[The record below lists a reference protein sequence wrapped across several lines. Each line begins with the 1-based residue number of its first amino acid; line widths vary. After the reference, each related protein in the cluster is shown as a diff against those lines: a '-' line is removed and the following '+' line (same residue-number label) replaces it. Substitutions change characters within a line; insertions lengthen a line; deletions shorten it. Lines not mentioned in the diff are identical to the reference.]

1 MSGVALPAFLL
12 LLAVLSVF
20 RRRSFSVTGRIEVIT
35 TSARLS
41 VSRRFRSN
49 RTGFRNV
56 A

>member
-20 RRRSFSVTGRIEVIT
+20 GRRGFSVTWRIKIIT
-35 TSARLS
+35 ASARLS
-41 VSRRFRSN
+41 VSRRLRSN